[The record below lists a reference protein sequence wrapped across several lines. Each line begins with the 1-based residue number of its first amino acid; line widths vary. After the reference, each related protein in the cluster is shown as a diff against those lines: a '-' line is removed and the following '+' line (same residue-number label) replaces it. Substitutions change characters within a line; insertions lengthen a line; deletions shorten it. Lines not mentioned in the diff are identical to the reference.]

1 MKQLAQLSTGC
12 LLLSASVLA
21 EGLWSKWPPRSYLL
35 KCLVAEVPQLLA
47 KYHPETGK
55 FGTEP
60 WVYQDQMAIYPLA
73 AAWHIRDDANPY
85 YHDDKLIEVIARG
98 GEVWLEQQDDQGRY
112 HLVRKNGDDWGL
124 FRSSFV
130 HSHWVKTYHLVKDVL
145 PETSRQK
152 WAEGLVRGLSHI
164 LSTVRKG
171 SVNNQPLRHAMAL
184 YIGGGCLGNE
194 EWKRTAQAYMARAVA
209 AQRPAGFWTEHSG
222 PVVGYNTAYPWFLG
236 IYYHFSKDPV
246 VLDALKRASQFH
258 VSLLWPDGSFVSCI
272 DERTIYS
279 RAVHIGNP
287 GFATSPEGRAF
298 LLHQLRK
305 HTKDG
310 ERLVPG
316 EYAANMLLY
325 TEPGEVAP
333 LPTDKD
339 GSTVVI
345 GDNDAII
352 RRHKPWQWAM
362 SGYTCPP
369 TDNRWFQDRQN
380 MIDVFHDQM
389 GLVIGGGNTRLQPYW
404 STFTVGDPSLIKI
417 QPGQESPDFT
427 PDVDLRWTPGSAT
440 LGADDSQTHMKLDYG
455 DVRCR
460 VAVSA
465 SNEGHLVVT
474 LSAPAGQGVEAHV
487 PILRRTSSVQLASGQ
502 SIALA
507 NSTHTVAADDIGEHF
522 LIGGLKVT
530 VPRGASLRWPARQYN
545 PYRKDGSSSI
555 SSAKLVLV
563 LPFDSVTTR
572 TITLSY
578 QPPQPFPGLAFDARE
593 LPNTVSQG
601 THTRPID
608 NMDAQFVRFKTTENF
623 LTFNLPKVEPGRYE
637 LLGEFCL
644 AYSYGIVRVSLDG
657 QPVGEPFDCY
667 NKAVDASGLRVS
679 FGEVSLTEGEHKLTV
694 QPTGKNPR
702 SKGMY
707 ANVKRWLLK
716 PLD

>member
-1 MKQLAQLSTGC
+1 MRLRLTIGC
-12 LLLSASVLA
+12 ALMSSLVLA
-21 EGLWSKWPPRSYLL
+21 EGTWDEWPPRAYLI
-35 KCLVAEVPQLLA
+35 KSLVAEIPQLLA

-60 WVYQDQMAIYPLA
+60 WVYQDQMPRCPLA
-73 AAWHIRDDANPY
+73 AAWHIKDDGNPY
-85 YHDDKLIEVIARG
+85 YHDAKLIEVIARG

-112 HLVRKNGDDWGL
+112 RLLRKNGDDWGL

-145 PETSRQK
+145 PEASRKK
-152 WAEGLVRGLSHI
+152 WEQGLIRGLSHMV
-164 LSTVRKG
+164 SPVHRG
-171 SVNNQPLRHAMAL
+171 GVNNQNLRHAMAL
-184 YIGGGCLGNE
+184 YIGGVCFGKD
-194 EWKRTAQAYMARAVA
+194 EWKATAQGHMARTIAE
-209 AQRPAGFWTEHSG
+209 QRPAGFWTEHSG

-236 IYYHFSKDPV
+236 IYYHFSRDSV
-246 VLDALKRASQFH
+246 VLDALRRASQFH
-258 VSLLWPDGSFVSCI
+258 VNLLWPDGSFVSCI

-287 GFATSPEGRAF
+287 GFATSPVGRAF

-310 ERLVPG
+310 RRLVPG

-352 RRHKPWQWAM
+352 RRHMPWQWAM
-362 SGYTCPP
+362 SAYTCPP
-369 TDNRWFQDRQN
+369 TDSRWFQDRQN
-380 MIDVFHDQM
+380 MIDVFHDEM

-404 STFTVGDPSLIKI
+404 STFTVGDPSSLKI
-417 QPGQESPDFT
+417 EPGQEAPDFT
-427 PDVDLRWTPGSAT
+427 PNVDLRWTPDSAT
-440 LGADDSQTHMKLDYG
+440 LTADDSATHMRLKYG
-455 DVRCR
+455 DIKCHVTVRATEER
-460 VAVSA
+460 GLAM
-465 SNEGHLVVT
+465 T
-474 LSAPAGQGVEAHV
+474 FTAPAGQGVEAHV
-487 PILRRTSSVQLASGQ
+487 PVLRRTSAVEFASGK
-502 SIALA
+502 SIALTDSPHA
-507 NSTHTVAADDIGEHF
+507 VMADDIGEHF
-522 LIGGLKVT
+522 LLGGLKVT
-530 VPRGASLRWPARQYN
+530 VPGGASLRWPARQYN

-563 LPFDSVTTR
+563 LPFESVSTH
-572 TITLSY
+572 TITLSH
-578 QPPQPFPGLAFDARE
+578 QPSQPFAGLTFDARE
-593 LPNTVSQG
+593 LPITVSEG

-608 NMDAQFVRFKTTENF
+608 SMDAQFVRFKSANEF
-623 LTFNLPKVEPGRYE
+623 ITFALPKIEPGRYE

-644 AYSYGIVRVSLDG
+644 AYSYGVVRVSFDA

-667 NKAVDASGLRVS
+667 HDSVDSSGLRVS
-679 FGEVSLTEGEHKLTV
+679 FGQVSLTEGEHKITV
-694 QPTGKNPR
+694 QPTGKNPK